1 MFALKGLYSNIECSL
16 RLNGNLTDW
25 FNVDSGLK
33 QGCILSTIM
42 FNIYVSSLIDNIKA
56 LNIGIDIDNEKLAIL
71 LYADDVVL
79 LAENEKKI
87 FRRCC
92 MCLIFGVKI
101 MLCMLMSISPK
112 LCILETPRYHGH
124 ILILR

>member
-1 MFALKGLYSNIECSL
+1 M
-16 RLNGNLTDW
+16 TDW

-33 QGCILSTIM
+33 QGCMLSSIM
-42 FNIYVSSLIDNIKA
+42 FNIYINSLIDDISA

-79 LAENEKKI
+79 LADNEKVLQK
-87 FRRCC
+87 

-112 LCILETPRYHGH
+112 LCILETPRYHGQ
-124 ILILR
+124 ILILQ